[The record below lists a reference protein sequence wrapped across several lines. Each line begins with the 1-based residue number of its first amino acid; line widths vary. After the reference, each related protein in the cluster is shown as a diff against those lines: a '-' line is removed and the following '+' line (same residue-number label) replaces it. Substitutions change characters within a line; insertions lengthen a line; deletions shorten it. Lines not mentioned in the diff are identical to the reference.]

1 MPHLEI
7 LTKYAIKHAVAF
19 SGVES
24 NAIVEA
30 MEDYALQQ
38 TAKYKKLVEAWEKSY
53 DFILKYIDYE
63 KMSHEDV
70 LKIWHLDHLQKITDL
85 KEELQ

>member
-38 TAKYKKLVEAWEKSY
+38 TAKYKELVEAY
-53 DFILKYIDYE
+53 
-63 KMSHEDV
+63 
-70 LKIWHLDHLQKITDL
+70 
-85 KEELQ
+85 EELTKIQATFGMVGNVMKCREKIEQLKSELK